1 MILSH
6 GQTHE
11 GGEFIELRSRLASKL
26 ELFTRSVLLLVVVVV
41 AVVVV
46 GILVLVG
53 VVGMVVVFHIPTS
66 IPHTSSRSAK
76 GYF

>member
-26 ELFTRSVLLLVVVVV
+26 ELFTRSVLLLVVVV